1 VWSCTLFG
9 LLPVS
14 FLQARE
20 NIILAE
26 LHVAE
31 GDPTSVKFPLTHTT
45 NQKNYFRMQ
54 HLENPIQEKTL
65 NAKSFLCRGS
75 LLEVPDDVTT
85 KPFVGVRICHHKSD

>member
-1 VWSCTLFG
+1 MSNVANFKPFCVCVYVWSCTLFG

-14 FLQARE
+14 SLQARE

-45 NQKNYFRMQ
+45 NQKT
-54 HLENPIQEKTL
+54 TL
-65 NAKSFLCRGS
+65 GCN
-75 LLEVPDDVTT
+75 
-85 KPFVGVRICHHKSD
+85 I